1 MNAKEKNMVLKN
13 NTGNKDKESL
23 IKSFVVRT
31 KTFNN
36 ILSEL
41 KLSKSDKP
49 EQNYLIIGQ
58 RGAGKTTL
66 LHRLRYAIEDDID
79 LNPVILPIML
89 TEEQY
94 NLLDLINL
102 WEIVAEQLEDYLGF
116 DNLSNEIESL
126 YVNKKYEE
134 ELAYEVI
141 EKGLIREQKKVIIF
155 IENLD
160 VFFKKIGNKGQK
172 RLREVLSTS
181 KRIRLIASSTTY
193 FEGVTNY
200 SDPFYEFFKVIQ
212 LDGLTIEESKE
223 LLYNLAEQ
231 RDEVGNIEK
240 IIKEHPKRL
249 DSLRRLTGGNPR
261 IIAYLFH
268 IFLDNENGKA
278 IVDLYKLLDDITFL
292 YKAELDQLSAQ
303 QQKVIDS
310 IARNWDAVSTKE
322 IALKTKIDSKQV
334 SSILNIL
341 EKNQI
346 IEIVPT
352 TTKNN
357 LYRLKD
363 RFLNIWYLMRFG
375 KKREVE
381 NVIWLVRFFDAWC
394 DKSEISERISS
405 YMDNL
410 KSGKYDSVAALDMGN
425 VFLAC
430 ANVPHD
436 VKYNLYQTTKAM
448 LPKQLVKELKFSEE
462 SLNKSIKELIKK
474 EKWGEALEAIDE
486 IKTESTRLTLMSW
499 LYTSKGEPKKA
510 VEYLVELYTI
520 DSSFDTALILGNFFA
535 SLYSINATDDYL
547 ENAIKYYLIALG
559 GKVWSAAN
567 QLGKFYYRE
576 LNDLDSAEKYYRIAI
591 DNGVNDASM
600 NLAEALYFSDRL
612 EDSKDL
618 VEKVIESGEIKA
630 KANLALILQKQ
641 NKIEEAENYLKEA
654 IKEGNDD
661 AIFMLS
667 HLYITK
673 DEPNLSE
680 AEILLKSLVD
690 KGTQRAY
697 KELGRFYLR
706 VDDKKK
712 AEKVLLQGVK
722 QKDAESAHLLAHFYD
737 KEDQWK
743 KSEGF
748 FIKSIKWGRLSSIM
762 CLAESAFKQN
772 RFESKAVILNV
783 FEEYF
788 RKIKEEPLV
797 MICYAKYLIWNDRI
811 EESINTIKSI
821 IDNIIVSLIN
831 SKNEEYVE
839 DIIEG
844 LTRYFVFLISRG
856 QFNASYE
863 LFCLN
868 DNALRDILK
877 PVFYSLMGL
886 MKKEFPNEYLKAG
899 KELQETINEINNE
912 IKLKEAYQ

>member
-1 MNAKEKNMVLKN
+1 MNAKEKNIVLKN
-13 NTGNKDKESL
+13 NTGNKGKESL

-41 KLSKSDKP
+41 KLSKTDKP

-66 LHRLRYAIEDDID
+66 LHRLKYAIEDDVELSSFI
-79 LNPVILPIML
+79 VPIML

-102 WEIVAEQLEDYLGF
+102 WETVAEQLEDYSGF
-116 DNLSNEIESL
+116 GDLSKEIENL
-126 YVNKKYEE
+126 YENKKYEE

-141 EKGLIREQKKVIIF
+141 ENALAKEQKKIIIF

-160 VFFKKIGNKGQK
+160 VFFKKISNKGQK
-172 RLREVLSTS
+172 RLREVLTTS
-181 KRIRLIASSTTY
+181 KRIRLVASSTTY
-193 FEGVTNY
+193 FEGITNY

-223 LLYNLAEQ
+223 LLSNLAEQ

-240 IIKEHPKRL
+240 IIEEHPKRL

-261 IIAYLFH
+261 IITYLFH

-303 QQKVIDS
+303 QQKVVDS

-322 IALKTKIDSKQV
+322 IARKTKIDSKQV

-341 EKNQI
+341 ERNQI
-346 IEIVPT
+346 IEIVST

-394 DKSEISERISS
+394 DKSEISERILS

-410 KSGKYDSVAALDMGN
+410 KSGKYDSTAALDMGN

-430 ANVPHD
+430 ANVPYD

-448 LPKQLVKELKFSEE
+448 LPKQLVKELKISEA
-462 SLNKSIKELIKK
+462 SLNKSIRQLIKK
-474 EKWGEALEAIDE
+474 KKWNEALEAIDE
-486 IKTESTRLTLMSW
+486 IKTMSTRLTLLSW
-499 LYTSKGEPKKA
+499 LYTSKGEIIKA
-510 VEYLVELYTI
+510 AESLLELYDNDPKSDI
-520 DSSFDTALILGNFFA
+520 ALILGNFFA
-535 SLYSINATDDYL
+535 SLYSENELADYR
-547 ENAIKYYLIALG
+547 EKAIKYYLIALDG
-559 GKVWSAAN
+559 SVWNSANLLA
-567 QLGKFYYRE
+567 KFYHKE
-576 LNDLDSAEKYYRIAI
+576 LSDLNKAEKYYQIAI
-591 DNGVNDASM
+591 DNGVKDAIM
-600 NLAEALYFSDRL
+600 NLAEVLFVSDKL
-612 EDSKDL
+612 DESKDL
-618 VEKVIESGEIKA
+618 VEQAIKNGDIKA
-630 KANLALILQKQ
+630 KVNLALILQKQ
-641 NKIEEAENYLKEA
+641 NKTNEAETKFKEA
-654 IKEGNDD
+654 IKEGNDN

-673 DEPNLSE
+673 EDPNLSE
-680 AEILLKSLVD
+680 AENLLKSAVE
-690 KGTQRAY
+690 KGIKRGY
-697 KELGRFYLR
+697 RELGKFYIKIN
-706 VDDKKK
+706 DKKK
-712 AEKVLLQGVK
+712 AEKILLQGIK
-722 QKDAESAHLLAHFYD
+722 QKDAESAHFLAHFYD
-737 KEDQWK
+737 KEGQWEK
-743 KSEGF
+743 ASGLF
-748 FIKSIKWGRLSSIM
+748 VKSIKWGRLSSIM

-772 RFESKAVILNV
+772 KVESKVVILNV
-783 FEEYF
+783 FEEYLEN
-788 RKIKEEPLV
+788 IKYEPLA
-797 MICYAKYLIWNDRI
+797 ILSYAKYLIWNNRI

-821 IDNIIVSLIN
+821 IDNTIDSLTN
-831 SKNEEYVE
+831 NKNEEYVE

-844 LTRYFVFLISRG
+844 LTGYFVLLISRG

-868 DNALRDILK
+868 DNILKDILK
-877 PVFYSLMGL
+877 PVFYSLMSF
-886 MKKEFPNEYLKAG
+886 MKDDFPNEYLKAG
-899 KELQETINEINNE
+899 KELQETINEINKE
-912 IKLKEAYQ
+912 IKLKELYQ